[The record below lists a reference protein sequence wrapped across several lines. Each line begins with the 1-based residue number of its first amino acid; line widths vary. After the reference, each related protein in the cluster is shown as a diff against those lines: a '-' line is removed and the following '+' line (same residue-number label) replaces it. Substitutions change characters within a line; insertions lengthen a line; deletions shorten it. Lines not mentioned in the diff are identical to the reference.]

1 MSLADAPAGPEM
13 VKSVVLSETTGSE
26 KVTMNS
32 ADVAV
37 VVGTP
42 LGYDI
47 WVAKILATGLQSK
60 APLSVVQS
68 CEQGQQQQALY
79 HELVRTHKMSHTKFQ
94 SFAMNN
100 YQVCKCSYKV

>member
-1 MSLADAPAGPEM
+1 MLSLPGYCMSLADAPAGPEM

-47 WVAKILATGLQSK
+47 WVAYILAIGLQSK
-60 APLSVVQS
+60 PPLSIVQS
-68 CEQGQQQQALY
+68 CERCQPQQALC
-79 HELVRTHKMSHTKFQ
+79 H
-94 SFAMNN
+94 
-100 YQVCKCSYKV
+100 

>member
-1 MSLADAPAGPEM
+1 MLSLPGYSISLAEAPLGPEM
-13 VKSVVLSETTGSE
+13 VKSVELSETTGSE

-47 WVAKILATGLQSK
+47 
-60 APLSVVQS
+60 
-68 CEQGQQQQALY
+68 
-79 HELVRTHKMSHTKFQ
+79 
-94 SFAMNN
+94 
-100 YQVCKCSYKV
+100 

>member
-1 MSLADAPAGPEM
+1 MLSLPGYSISLAEAPLGPEM

-47 WVAKILATGLQSK
+47 
-60 APLSVVQS
+60 
-68 CEQGQQQQALY
+68 
-79 HELVRTHKMSHTKFQ
+79 
-94 SFAMNN
+94 
-100 YQVCKCSYKV
+100 

>member
-1 MSLADAPAGPEM
+1 MLEQEASGHAVCPCESDTSPVKLRVTGPQYELGTSTANRYMLSLPGYCMSLADAPAGPEM

-47 WVAKILATGLQSK
+47 WVA
-60 APLSVVQS
+60 
-68 CEQGQQQQALY
+68 
-79 HELVRTHKMSHTKFQ
+79 
-94 SFAMNN
+94 
-100 YQVCKCSYKV
+100 